1 MQKTL
6 KTFWVIALITVFTIA
21 FSQNESKHQL
31 GFHVSTGLDIP
42 FTIYHYPTKFVYE
55 KLSFPFPNFQIG
67 FSVKSRLSP
76 KIKLNYGITFKQNN
90 QFSYYYIGLC
100 GAEPTGPENN
110 KVKEIDGEGSL
121 NLPFRVNIYG
131 KKKNIYFLAGLDLS
145 FPIYYTTTISGSNYY
160 NKKYLKTYIETD
172 KYHFAKRFNVPIT
185 LGMGFD
191 IQKNK
196 TALYIEPNI
205 QLSGLIASY
214 KKSNISHQGYFS
226 IGVNVMGLYSIQ
238 KK

>member
-1 MQKTL
+1 MQKTI
-6 KTFWVIALITVFTIA
+6 KTIWIIALITAFSNA
-21 FSQNESKHQL
+21 FSQNESKYQL
-31 GFHVSTGLDIP
+31 GFHVGTGLDIP
-42 FTIYHYPTKFVYE
+42 FTIYHSPAKFQYAQNT
-55 KLSFPFPNFQIG
+55 FPFPNFQIG

-110 KVKEIDGEGSL
+110 KVKEIEGKGTI
-121 NLPFRVNIYG
+121 NFPFRINLYG

-145 FPIYYTTTISGSNYY
+145 FPIYYTTTNSGRNYY
-160 NKKYLKTYIETD
+160 NKKYLKTDIETD
-172 KYHFAKRFNVPIT
+172 KYLFAESFNIPIT

-196 TALYIEPNI
+196 TAVCIEPNL

-214 KKSNISHQGYFS
+214 KKSNISHQGYIS
-226 IGVNVMGLYSIQ
+226 IGVNVMGLYSI
-238 KK
+238 KKK